1 MWKGNWILNMIFCG
15 YILVYEKRFFIE
27 RKKKIYDLLFLLL
40 NVCGLVIKLKVVI
53 VIGGELK
60 L

>member
-1 MWKGNWILNMIFCG
+1 M
-15 YILVYEKRFFIE
+15 
-27 RKKKIYDLLFLLL
+27 RKDFLLREKKIYDLLFLLL